1 MRVAI
6 VEDELHTRKEIKE
19 LLETTPSLKGATIVA
34 ICDILE
40 VACVYIAYKMTDCA
54 LLQPVRFTRVF
65 LGMIMGYVF
74 LHEKINTYQFIG
86 AIIVVS
92 ANIFSII
99 YERRREK
106 RAKR

>member
-1 MRVAI
+1 MSGCH
-6 VEDELHTRKEIKE
+6 L
-19 LLETTPSLKGATIVA
+19 PSISYENVKGATIVA
-34 ICDILE
+34 VCDIME

-74 LHEKINTYQFIG
+74 LHEQINTYQFIG
-86 AIIVVS
+86 AIIVIS

-99 YERRREK
+99 YERKREK
-106 RAKR
+106 KTTAI